1 MHWGR
6 LCGQCSGGTEV
17 CVTLLSQVDPWMH
30 PKSGG
35 LMDARMHPWHQ
46 CRDSEWGWGRGSEG
60 GGSGKQGGS
69 REAAEGSQVRG
80 DGAEMGAVGGWR
92 EKADQIC

>member
-6 LCGQCSGGTEV
+6 TLWSVLRRDRGLCH
-17 CVTLLSQVDPWMH
+17 LLSQVDRWMH

-60 GGSGKQGGS
+60 GQ
-69 REAAEGSQVRG
+69 REAG
-80 DGAEMGAVGGWR
+80 R
-92 EKADQIC
+92 E